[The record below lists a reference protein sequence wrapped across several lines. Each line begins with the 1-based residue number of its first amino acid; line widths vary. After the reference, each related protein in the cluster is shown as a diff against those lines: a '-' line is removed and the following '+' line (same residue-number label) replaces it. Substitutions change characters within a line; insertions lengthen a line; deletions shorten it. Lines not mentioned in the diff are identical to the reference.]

1 MTPMRA
7 KSDDKI
13 ADQQGESSPGRLNL
27 VSGIPA
33 ESRSGEHSV
42 FKAPAEG
49 ILSSGAAMRLD
60 GSAIE
65 GTVGAAVG
73 PVDEGSTA
81 PDLPRCWAVGFLGRK
96 ASVPARTRA
105 NDLVAELREISGQ
118 VNRMMSQV
126 DRAIH
131 RLGVHAGEPLRR

>member
-7 KSDDKI
+7 NADNKI
-13 ADQQGESSPGRLNL
+13 ADSEGESRSGRLNL
-27 VSGIPA
+27 VSGTA
-33 ESRSGEHSV
+33 SESRSGEHSV
-42 FKAPAEG
+42 FKGPAGG
-49 ILSSGAAMRLD
+49 ILSSAAAMRLD
-60 GSAIE
+60 GSPIE
-65 GTVGAAVG
+65 GTVGAAVA
-73 PVDEGSTA
+73 PVDEDSYSYGSA
-81 PDLPRCWAVGFLGRK
+81 ALLRGELLGRK
-96 ASVPARTRA
+96 PPVPARTRA

>member
-7 KSDDKI
+7 KADDKI
-13 ADQQGESSPGRLNL
+13 ANHQGETRSGRLNL
-27 VSGIPA
+27 VSGTA
-33 ESRSGEHSV
+33 AQSRSGEHSV

-49 ILSSGAAMRLD
+49 ILSAAAAMRLD
-60 GSAIE
+60 SRAIE
-65 GTVGAAVG
+65 GTVGAAVA
-73 PVDEGSTA
+73 PLDEDSYSSGSA
-81 PDLPRCWAVGFLGRK
+81 ALLSGELLGRRPL
-96 ASVPARTRA
+96 VPARTRA

>member
-7 KSDDKI
+7 NSDDKI
-13 ADQQGESSPGRLNL
+13 ADRQGESSPGQLNL
-27 VSGIPA
+27 VGGTAA

-42 FKAPAEG
+42 FKVPAEG
-49 ILSSGAAMRLD
+49 ILSSTAAMRLD

-73 PVDEGSTA
+73 PVDEDSYSSGSA
-81 PDLPRCWAVGFLGRK
+81 ALLSGELLGRRP
-96 ASVPARTRA
+96 SVPARTRA
-105 NDLVAELREISGQ
+105 NDLLAELREISGQ